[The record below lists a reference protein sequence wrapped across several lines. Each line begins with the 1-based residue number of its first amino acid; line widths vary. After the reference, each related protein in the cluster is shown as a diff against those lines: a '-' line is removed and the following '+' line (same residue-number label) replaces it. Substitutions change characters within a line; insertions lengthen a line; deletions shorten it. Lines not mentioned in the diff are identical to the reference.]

1 MICFYMIDHLY
12 LCIVLRLYLVIANIT
27 MMDNF
32 YMIMKMM
39 FKISSCLDFVIT
51 YDINKDVFGLSFLF

>member
-1 MICFYMIDHLY
+1 
-12 LCIVLRLYLVIANIT
+12 
-27 MMDNF
+27 MDNF